1 MEEAMGKWRVHA
13 LSKGDSIYSAPDTVL
28 RELNL
33 VILSREGKK
42 YGLYINFTI
51 FKNTNTQIKCDNV
64 NYNLGTIDYSLG
76 TIDCNL
82 RFCLDYQKKNIRDKL
97 IPTQGINRNLFSFL
111 QLLLLVQ
118 SGCQAAQFEMHALV
132 LTCENLNQ
140 VQIKSFLDLHVW
152 MPFGEIQIPN
162 RTCKSVADSIP
173 AV

>member
-13 LSKGDSIYSAPDTVL
+13 LSKEDSSYSAPDTVL

-33 VILSREGKK
+33 VILSREAKK
-42 YGLYINFTI
+42 YGFYINFII
-51 FKNTNTQIKCDNV
+51 FKNTNAQIICDNV

-82 RFCLDYQKKNIRDKL
+82 RFCLDNQKEKSETNL
-97 IPTQGINRNLFSFL
+97 IPTQGINCSLFSFL

-118 SGCQAAQFEMHALV
+118 WGCQAAQLIYALV
-132 LTCENLNQ
+132 SKCENLTQ